1 MNLFIRILINALVAF
16 GLAYLLDG
24 VYIKNFTTAL
34 WLAVVLGLLNA
45 IVKPILVILTLP
57 ITVVTLGLFML
68 VINAGIILIG
78 DDLIE
83 GFRVDSFGTA
93 VLFSLLLSFIS
104 SMLYPSEKKSES

>member
-78 DDLIE
+78 DDLID
-83 GFRVDSFGTA
+83 GFRVNSFGTA
-93 VLFSLLLSFIS
+93 LLFSILLSIISSFLFSLG
-104 SMLYPSEKKSES
+104 KKNES

>member
-1 MNLFIRILINALVAF
+1 MNLFFRILINALVAF

-93 VLFSLLLSFIS
+93 VLFSLLLSFIPS
-104 SMLYPSEKKSES
+104 ILSPSEKKSES

>member
-1 MNLFIRILINALVAF
+1 MNLFFRILINALVAF

-104 SMLYPSEKKSES
+104 SILYPSEKKSES

>member
-104 SMLYPSEKKSES
+104 SILYPSEKKSES

>member
-1 MNLFIRILINALVAF
+1 MNIFYRILINALVAF

-78 DDLIE
+78 DDMIE

-104 SMLYPSEKKSES
+104 SILYPSEKKSES